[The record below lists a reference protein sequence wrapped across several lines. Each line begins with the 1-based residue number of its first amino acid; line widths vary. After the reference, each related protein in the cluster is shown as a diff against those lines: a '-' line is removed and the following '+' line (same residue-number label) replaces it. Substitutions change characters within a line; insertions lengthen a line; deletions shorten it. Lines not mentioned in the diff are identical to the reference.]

1 MVHSFHSS
9 WSVLGS
15 ADVGVSLHTSSS
27 GLDLPMKVVDMFG
40 CGLPVAARNFKWY
53 FIETNCHC
61 NNVSISELVQN
72 GENGYVFDNAEELAE
87 LFKQMLVEE
96 KIDQV
101 WYKRNQMSERRSY
114 ATVSEHSN
122 QDAGN
127 KNGQLERYH

>member
-1 MVHSFHSS
+1 MQLHYCRIITAWLAADDYPLLLGCYFHGSLLSFKLI
-9 WSVLGS
+9 VLGS

-61 NNVSISELVQN
+61 NNASISELVQN
-72 GENGYVFDNAEELAE
+72 GENGFVFDNAEELAE

-101 WYKRNQMSERRSY
+101 
-114 ATVSEHSN
+114 
-122 QDAGN
+122 
-127 KNGQLERYH
+127 